1 MYFVPLSQLE
11 SVELL
16 VHALRAAAGEADCQQ
31 CPARRVCMKQCLTI
45 ADAVQGM
52 INNGTLPTLDSD
64 SEPEVQAPFHHEAP
78 PAPDSAPTQTLS
90 PAPSLA
96 PGGQAEQDCSSI
108 NSKKTVAK
116 KSPKKSHLH
125 VVK

>member
-16 VHALRAAAGEADCQQ
+16 IHALRAAAGEADCQQ
-31 CPARRVCMKQCLTI
+31 CPARKVCMKQCLTI
-45 ADAVQGM
+45 ADSVQAM

-64 SEPEVQAPFHHEAP
+64 PEPQEQAPFHNEAVP
-78 PAPDSAPTQTLS
+78 TAVPETERSSPKPEVQPAKQVT
-90 PAPSLA
+90 
-96 PGGQAEQDCSSI
+96 
-108 NSKKTVAK
+108 KKTAT
-116 KSPKKSHLH
+116 KKSHLH